1 MADAAAIERLS
12 AERFAAMRR
21 RLDVRRVRRLR
32 RPEALVEVLA
42 LFGRPLQAAF

>member
-12 AERFAAMRR
+12 AERFATMRR
-21 RLDVRRVRRLR
+21 RLEVRRLR